1 MSIVATV
8 VALAGMTLV
17 LIHQRGRR
25 PGRTETPA
33 AERNHPNPRFASGS
47 RPTGPTDSSTAFTG
61 PTGSST
67 AFTGPTG
74 SSTAFTGPTGSLT
87 TFTGPPDHQRR
98 PALIRGL
105 GVQPAGRTTS
115 GRPPGPLPVVVS
127 GDSTGRRSARPLL
140 TVPADPSH
148 RLYPHHGRQHLGGT
162 TPPSDGTVRQ
172 LGFWNGETWSTRP
185 LQTGRPGGRGT
196 SDPWPTDDT
205 VA

>member
-61 PTGSST
+61 P
-67 AFTGPTG
+67 
-74 SSTAFTGPTGSLT
+74 
-87 TFTGPPDHQRR
+87 PDHQRR

-105 GVQPAGRTTS
+105 GVKPAGRTTS

-196 SDPWPTDDT
+196 SGPWPTDDT